1 MKRLGW
7 WQSSEVGGTDCCTRM
22 YLMPLNYTFKNGLS
36 GEFFV
41 ICILPQNKIFKE
53 EWRENKDLFM

>member
-1 MKRLGW
+1 MGMD
-7 WQSSEVGGTDCCTRM
+7 GGDGCLTLWM